1 VDPPRGQLDEEQDVQ
16 RLQEHRLDREEV
28 AGQHSPALSSQE
40 LAPGRTRPT
49 RRRSHARSA
58 QDASHGAR
66 TDPDPKL
73 AELALD
79 PHASPPGVLPTQ
91 TQDQI
96 SSFAIEGRSTWGST
110 RVGPLPPHELAV
122 PAKKRLRRD
131 HERGPTV
138 PGEGPARRGEEPPVA
153 VLELGAP
160 NGAAEH
166 PHLVAEHGVL
176 ELELRHAPTSGE
188 PSDEANKD
196 EVGEGSQ
203 GARDATDRRQSQ
215 VFEFWSPTSI
225 GLLGEPVGVGSP
237 TVGAFGVEDGA
248 VADNSSGMTGASSS
262 LRTPLR

>member
-1 VDPPRGQLDEEQDVQ
+1 VELTFGPV
-16 RLQEHRLDREEV
+16 REL
-28 AGQHSPALSSQE
+28 G
-40 LAPGRTRPT
+40 
-49 RRRSHARSA
+49 HA
-58 QDASHGAR
+58 
-66 TDPDPKL
+66 
-73 AELALD
+73 
-79 PHASPPGVLPTQ
+79 ASPGEHSDRAYEHEVDDGSQGSRMLPASAVTAEP
-91 TQDQI
+91 
-96 SSFAIEGRSTWGST
+96 SFG
-110 RVGPLPPHELAV
+110 PPH
-122 PAKKRLRRD
+122 